1 MELMGL
7 MRLFSKKHKEPI
19 AVATQVVDEK
29 ATIINATTS
38 TETESILAKSKAG
51 IHEIL
56 APSFIDR
63 SESDYI
69 RVGRYFAK
77 ALMLTGM
84 PRVIEVGTLLN
95 PMLNHDGDVD
105 ITVHIQPYG
114 ERESLDE
121 LVKIATRL
129 KAEQKFA
136 MKSGDDSS
144 TQELETAIRDALSLR
159 DSISTN
165 SSKLF
170 SVNIV
175 ATVYASDLEELKE
188 KSDLLE
194 GQLQMRSVHSRYA
207 DGRMDEG
214 YLSGTPLGV
223 NFTQDTRRNL
233 DSFAVSTLFPFI
245 TADFHHRKGIPIA
258 INYFTGSPVLFDPHD
273 ASLDN
278 FNSFINAG
286 SGKGKS
292 TLTKTFINRL
302 LFAGEIA
309 CILDPMSEYSKLALA
324 RGGISVKIGPGT
336 QDFVNPC
343 DLSKEFSAER
353 DCYYVNID
361 EKITDMTALIDT
373 MCEGLQPHEASFV
386 ETVWVDLYRERFG
399 FSEDPESLFLEDHS
413 MSEGGKIV
421 SGKFARHMPRLSDFY
436 ALAID
441 ENERNHTYDRLLMI
455 LKRYLQGNPLGF
467 FDCYTNVH
475 LENKPIIVFD
485 LNSLG
490 EGVSRTVGMH
500 AVLTWV
506 DQHFIKKD
514 RNQKGRIYVDEA
526 WQLARGKSAASTM
539 AFLEALYRRARHHQ
553 KGITAISQDFE
564 IFARHEQGQA
574 IFQNSD
580 TLIFLNNKQA
590 QIKAIQQYFGLSE
603 GELDFISTS
612 GVGEGIM
619 RIKDK
624 SVAFKIINTP
634 SEKELVYSTKPRVI
648 ETDVLG

>member
-1 MELMGL
+1 MGLMGL
-7 MRLFSKKHKEPI
+7 FNKKSKESIGVK
-19 AVATQVVDEK
+19 TQVVDED
-29 ATIINATTS
+29 ATIINATATA
-38 TETESILAKSKAG
+38 ETESILAKNKVG

-69 RVGRYFAK
+69 RVGRYFVK

-84 PRVIEVGTLLN
+84 PRTIEVGTLLN
-95 PMLNHDGDVD
+95 PILQHDGDVD
-105 ITVHIQPYG
+105 VVVHIQPYG
-114 ERESLDE
+114 DRESLDE
-121 LVKIATRL
+121 LMKIATRL

-144 TQELETAIRDALSLR
+144 TQELSTAISDSLGLR
-159 DSISTN
+159 DLISTN
-165 SSKLF
+165 QSKLF

-194 GQLQMRSVHSRYA
+194 GQLQMRSIHSRYA

-245 TADFHHRKGIPIA
+245 TADFHHRNGIPIA
-258 INYFTGSPVLFDPHD
+258 INYFTGSPIMFDPHD
-273 ASLDN
+273 ATLDN
-278 FNSFINAG
+278 FNSFLTAG

-292 TLTKTFINRL
+292 TMTKTLINRL

-309 CILDPMSEYSKLALA
+309 CVLDPMAEYSKLALA
-324 RGGISVKIGPGT
+324 RGGINVKIGPGT

-343 DLSKEFSAER
+343 DLSREFSVER
-353 DCYYVNID
+353 DCYWVNID
-361 EKITDMTALIDT
+361 EKITDMTALVDT
-373 MCEGLQPHEASFV
+373 MSEGLQPDEASFV
-386 ETVWVDLYRERFG
+386 ETVWVDLYREKFK
-399 FSEDPESLFLEDHS
+399 FSEDPESLFKEDHS
-413 MSEGGKIV
+413 MSEDGKIN
-421 SGKFARHMPRLSDFY
+421 SGKFPRPMPRLSDFY
-436 ALAID
+436 VLATE
-441 ENERNHTYDRLLMI
+441 ENERTHKYDRLLTI

-475 LENKPIIVFD
+475 LENKPITVFD
-485 LNSLG
+485 LKGLG
-490 EGVSRTVGMH
+490 EGVARTVGMH

-514 RNQKGRIYVDEA
+514 RNQKGRVYIDES
-526 WQLARGKSAASTM
+526 WQLARGKSAPSTM
-539 AFLEALYRRARHHQ
+539 RFLEALYRRARHHK

-564 IFARHEQGQA
+564 IFAKHELGQA

-603 GELDFISTS
+603 GELDFISTA

>member
-1 MELMGL
+1 MGL
-7 MRLFSKKHKEPI
+7 FRKKRKEPI
-19 AVATQVVDEK
+19 SIETHETVEDS
-29 ATIINATTS
+29 TIIDAINTKEIGAD
-38 TETESILAKSKAG
+38 TERQLANNKVG

-56 APSFIDR
+56 APSYIDR
-63 SESDYI
+63 SQSEYI

-77 ALMLTGM
+77 ALMITGM

-95 PMLNHDGDVD
+95 PILQHDSDVD

-114 ERESLDE
+114 ERDSLDE

-129 KAEQKFA
+129 RAEQKFA
-136 MKSGDDSS
+136 IKSGDDSS
-144 TQELETAIRDALSLR
+144 TQELETAIVDALSIR

-170 SVNIV
+170 AVNIV
-175 ATVYASDLEELKE
+175 ATLYAENLEELKE

-223 NFTQDTRRNL
+223 NFCQDTRRNL

-245 TADFHHRKGIPIA
+245 TADFHHRKGVPVA
-258 INYFTGSPVLFDPHD
+258 INYFTGGPILFDPHD
-273 ASLDN
+273 PTMDN
-278 FNSFINAG
+278 FNSFITAG

-302 LFAGEIA
+302 LFTGEVA
-309 CILDPMSEYSKLALA
+309 CVLDPMSEYSKLALA

-336 QDFVNPC
+336 QDFINPC
-343 DLSKEFSAER
+343 DLSKEFNSER
-353 DCYYVNID
+353 KCEFVNID
-361 EKITDMTALIDT
+361 DKITDMTALIDT
-373 MCEGLQPHEASFV
+373 MCEGLKPDEASFV
-386 ETVWVDLYRERFG
+386 ETIWVDTYRGKFG
-399 FSEDPESLFLEDHS
+399 FSEDPESLFEEDHS
-413 MSEGGKIV
+413 VSGEGKII
-421 SGKFARHMPRLSDFY
+421 SGKFARPMPRLRDFY
-436 ALAID
+436 DLATE
-441 ENERNHTYDRLLMI
+441 ENERTHKYDRLLTI

-467 FDCYTNVH
+467 FDCYTNVQ

-514 RNQKGRIYVDEA
+514 RNQRGRIYVDEA
-526 WQLARGKSAASTM
+526 WQLARGKSAVSTM
-539 AFLEALYRRARHHQ
+539 NFLEALYRRARHHR

-580 TLIFLNNKQA
+580 TLIFLNNKAA
-590 QIKAIQQYFGLSE
+590 QIKAIQQYFDLSE
-603 GELDFISTS
+603 GELDFISNA

-624 SVAFKIINTP
+624 SVAFRIINTP

-648 ETDVLG
+648 ETDVLIS

>member
-1 MELMGL
+1 MGLMGL
-7 MRLFSKKHKEPI
+7 FNRKSKEPVVVKNL
-19 AVATQVVDEK
+19 VAEER
-29 ATIINATTS
+29 ATIIKTT
-38 TETESILAKSKAG
+38 TIAETESILASNKVG

-69 RVGRYFAK
+69 RVGRYFVK

-84 PRVIEVGTLLN
+84 PRTIEVGTLLN
-95 PMLNHDGDVD
+95 PILQHDGDVD
-105 ITVHIQPYG
+105 VVVHIQPYG
-114 ERESLDE
+114 DRESLDE
-121 LVKIATRL
+121 LMKIATRL

-144 TQELETAIRDALSLR
+144 IQELNTAIFDALSLR
-159 DSISTN
+159 DNVSTN
-165 SSKLF
+165 QSKLF
-170 SVNIV
+170 SVNVV
-175 ATVYASDLEELKE
+175 ATIYASDLEELKE

-194 GQLQMRSVHSRYA
+194 GQLQMRSIHSRYA

-245 TADFHHRKGIPIA
+245 TSDFHHRKGIPVA

-273 ASLDN
+273 GSLDN
-278 FNSFINAG
+278 FNSFITAG

-309 CILDPMSEYSKLALA
+309 CILDPMSEYSKIALA

-343 DLSKEFSAER
+343 DLSKEYSLER
-353 DCYYVNID
+353 EGYWVNID
-361 EKITDMTALIDT
+361 EKITDMTALIDS
-373 MCEGLQPHEASFV
+373 MCEGLKPDEASFV
-386 ETVWVDLYRERFG
+386 ETVWVDLYRDKFG
-399 FSEDPESLFLEDHS
+399 FNEDPESLFKEEHS
-413 MSEGGKIV
+413 MTEGKIN
-421 SGKFARHMPRLSDFY
+421 SGKFPRPMPRLSDFY
-436 ALAID
+436 ALATE
-441 ENERNHTYDRLLMI
+441 ENELIHTYDRLLTI

-467 FDCYTNVH
+467 FDCYTNVN

-485 LNSLG
+485 LKSLG
-490 EGVSRTVGMH
+490 EGISRTVGMH

-526 WQLARGKSAASTM
+526 WQLARGKSATSTM
-539 AFLEALYRRARHHQ
+539 TFLEALYRRARHHK

-564 IFARHEQGQA
+564 IFARHEMGQA

-580 TLIFLNNKQA
+580 TLIFLNNKTA

-603 GELDFISTS
+603 GELDFISTA

>member
-1 MELMGL
+1 MG
-7 MRLFSKKHKEPI
+7 LFSKKSKKPI
-19 AVATQVVDEK
+19 AIQPQADDES
-29 ATIINATTS
+29 AIIINATS
-38 TETESILAKSKAG
+38 TGEAESVLINNKVG

-84 PRVIEVGTLLN
+84 PRSIEVGTLLN
-95 PMLNHDGDVD
+95 PMLQHDGDVD
-105 ITVHIQPYG
+105 VVVHIQPYG
-114 ERESLDE
+114 DRESLDE
-121 LVKIATRL
+121 LMKIATRL

-136 MKSGDDSS
+136 IKTGDDSS
-144 TQELETAIRDALSLR
+144 SQELQTAIADALGLR
-159 DSISTN
+159 DRVSTN
-165 SSKLF
+165 QSKLF

-175 ATVYASDLEELKE
+175 ASIYASDLDELKE

-194 GQLQMRSVHSRYA
+194 GQLQMRSIHSRYA

-233 DSFAVSTLFPFI
+233 DSYAVSTLFPFI

-258 INYFTGSPVLFDPHD
+258 INYFTGSPILFDPHD
-273 ASLDN
+273 PTLDN
-278 FNSFINAG
+278 FNSFITAG

-292 TLTKTFINRL
+292 TMTKTLINRL

-309 CILDPMSEYSKLALA
+309 CILDPMSEYSKLALN

-336 QDFVNPC
+336 RDFVNPC
-343 DLSKEFSAER
+343 DLAKEYSVER
-353 DCYYVNID
+353 ETFWVNID
-361 EKITDMTALIDT
+361 EKITDMTALVDT
-373 MCEGLQPHEASFV
+373 MCEGLQPDEASFV
-386 ETVWVDLYRERFG
+386 ETIWVDLYREKFG
-399 FSEDPESLFLEDHS
+399 FNEDPESLFKEDHS
-413 MSEGGKIV
+413 VIDGKIN
-421 SGKFARHMPRLSDFY
+421 SGKFPRPMPRLTDFY
-436 ALAID
+436 VLATEVND
-441 ENERNHTYDRLLMI
+441 QAHVYDRLLTI

-485 LNSLG
+485 LKSLG

-539 AFLEALYRRARHHQ
+539 TFLEALYRRARHHQ

-590 QIKAIQQYFGLSE
+590 QIKAIQEYFGLSE
-603 GELDFISTS
+603 GELDFISTA

-634 SEKELVYSTKPRVI
+634 SEKALVYSTKPRAI
-648 ETDVLG
+648 LKDVLG